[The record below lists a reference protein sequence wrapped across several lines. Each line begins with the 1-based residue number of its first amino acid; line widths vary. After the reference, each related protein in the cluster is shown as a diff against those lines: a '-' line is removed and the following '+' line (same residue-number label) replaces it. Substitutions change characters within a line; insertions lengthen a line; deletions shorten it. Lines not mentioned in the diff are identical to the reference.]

1 MILKYDIT
9 MGTNMKRIIIDT
21 NFYVAFKRNDAEAVN
36 LLQRADYIGVNTVIL
51 GELLAGFRCG
61 NKERDNRAELDRF
74 LDSARVNLLV
84 VDDET
89 SEFYAQVFS
98 ELRQKGRPVPSN
110 DLWLAASALQHG
122 LALATFDDHFTHIS
136 SILLA
141 LR

>member
-1 MILKYDIT
+1 M
-9 MGTNMKRIIIDT
+9 NMKRIIIDT
-21 NFYVAFKRNDAEAVN
+21 NFYAAFKRNGSEAVS
-36 LLQRADYIGVNTVIL
+36 LLKRAEYIGVNTVIL

-61 NKERDNRAELDRF
+61 NRERENRTELDQF
-74 LDSARVNLLV
+74 LDSARVYIVV

-98 ELRQKGRPVPSN
+98 ELRLKGRPIPSN

-122 LALATFDDHFTHIS
+122 LALATYDDHFRYIS
-136 SILLA
+136 SVLLA